1 MFWFYVSSFQPWKKL
16 EQNYLTWKPNTMK
29 KLLPSKSLPGFL
41 HLLIWSGLIWLC
53 QSMKAFPSPSFCML
67 ALQSG
72 SGFRRCLASG
82 TAVRN
87 TVLFP
92 WVACVS
98 LIPKLWCSQN
108 NPTPWNFFP
117 RFLWNLVNTVPFSEI
132 LGQNTSPFTFTR
144 ILHSHTGLFVSVY
157 TGYPFADTYIVNVYI
172 WACTS
177 HKALWEG
184 DQGLPQ
190 DHFLVA
196 HTPCKTPEKK
206 K

>member
-117 RFLWNLVNTVPFSEI
+117 RFLWNLVNTVPFSQKFWDKTHHLLPLPESFI
-132 LGQNTSPFTFTR
+132 PTQVYLFLCTLGIPLQT
-144 ILHSHTGLFVSVY
+144 HT
-157 TGYPFADTYIVNVYI
+157 
-172 WACTS
+172 
-177 HKALWEG
+177 
-184 DQGLPQ
+184 
-190 DHFLVA
+190 
-196 HTPCKTPEKK
+196 
-206 K
+206 